1 MELIKNTTELL
12 GLTDKNIKILFA
24 FKEKNIQVLRAKLDY
39 SPTLCPHCQENMTFT
54 ASLRFLYQKSKDFP
68 LSYF

>member
-24 FKEKNIQVLRAKLDY
+24 FKEKH
-39 SPTLCPHCQENMTFT
+39 SG
-54 ASLRFLYQKSKDFP
+54 ASS
-68 LSYF
+68 

>member
-24 FKEKNIQVLRAKLDY
+24 FKEK
-39 SPTLCPHCQENMTFT
+39 TFRCFE
-54 ASLRFLYQKSKDFP
+54 LN
-68 LSYF
+68 